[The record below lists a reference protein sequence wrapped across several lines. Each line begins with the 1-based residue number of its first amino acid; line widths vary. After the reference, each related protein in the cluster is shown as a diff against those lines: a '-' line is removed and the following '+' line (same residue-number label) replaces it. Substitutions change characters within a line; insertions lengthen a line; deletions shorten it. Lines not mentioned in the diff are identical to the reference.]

1 MTVREIVYMVLD
13 LAKAATSDDAFFTE
27 DHVIFLLKKYRS
39 FLIKKEQEK
48 QKATTDIASEFEYQQ
63 ICLDLEKVP
72 AIDGEPCTGGYYL
85 RTTQKIPKIL
95 EDNQPR
101 VYPIDFY
108 QGINISYIPRD
119 RMRYVGTNK
128 FLQNIIYVSLGP
140 DLHLYLN
147 SSNPQF
153 LYLKKLRMSAVFED
167 FDEVTDYL
175 CDAEGESQACDVM
188 DAIFPIR
195 EYLVPSLMELVVK
208 ELVGAKYHPS
218 DIENNANDDLSDLAS
233 FVRREMKSS
242 LQKQMDV

>member
-1 MTVREIVYMVLD
+1 MSVREIVYMVLD

-85 RTTQKIPKIL
+85 RTIQKIPKIL

-119 RMRYVGTNK
+119 RMRYIGTNK

-175 CDAEGESQACDVM
+175 CDAEGDSQACDVM
-188 DAIFPIR
+188 DAVFPIR

-208 ELVGAKYHPS
+208 ELVGSKYQPS
-218 DIENNANDDLSDLAS
+218 DTENNAHDDLSDLAS
-233 FVRREMKSS
+233 FIRREMKSG
-242 LQKQMDV
+242 LQKQMEV